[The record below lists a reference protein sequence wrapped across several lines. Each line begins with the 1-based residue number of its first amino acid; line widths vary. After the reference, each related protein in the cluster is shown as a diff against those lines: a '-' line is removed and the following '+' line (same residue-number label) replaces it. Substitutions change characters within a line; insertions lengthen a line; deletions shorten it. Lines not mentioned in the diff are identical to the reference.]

1 MAGVKITD
9 LGTLTAPVAEDLLY
23 IVDVSD
29 TSQSPQGTSKQ
40 IELGNVL
47 DFESGTFTP
56 TFSSISGTGAI
67 DQQFAF
73 YSRVGTIVT
82 YTFAANIIGDPL
94 EYGINFQVDLPIA
107 SAFTNDSQAI
117 GLKTN
122 KSLDNTSLNLYSN
135 DANGKIYVGL
145 TSQTVNLTGV
155 YTFIIQYE
163 VL

>member
-56 TFSSISGTGAI
+56 TFSSISGSGVI

-73 YSRVGTIVT
+73 YSRVGSIVT
-82 YTFAANIIGDPL
+82 YTFSANIIGDPL

-122 KSLDNTSLNLYSN
+122 KSLDETSLNLYSN

-145 TSQTVNLTGV
+145 TSQTQYLTGV

>member
-9 LGTLTAPVAEDLLY
+9 LGILTAPVAEDLLY

-56 TFSSISGTGAI
+56 TFSSISGSGVI
-67 DQQFAF
+67 HQQYAF
-73 YSRVGTIVT
+73 YSRVGSIVT
-82 YTFAANIIGDPL
+82 YTLCANIIGDPL
-94 EYGINFQVDLPIA
+94 EYGINFEVDLPIA

-122 KSLDNTSLNLYSN
+122 KSLDNTSLTLYSN

-145 TSQTVNLTGV
+145 TSQTQNLLGS

>member
-9 LGTLTAPVAEDLLY
+9 LTTITSAASNDLLY
-23 IVDVSD
+23 IVDVSN
-29 TSQSPQGTSKQ
+29 TTQSPEGTSSQ

-56 TFSSISGTGAI
+56 TFSSISGSGVI
-67 DQQFAF
+67 DQQYAF
-73 YSRVGTIVT
+73 YSRVGSIVT
-82 YTFAANIIGDPL
+82 YTFNANIAGDPL

-122 KSLDNTSLNLYSN
+122 KSLDNTSLSLYSN

-145 TSQTVNLTGV
+145 TSQTQNLLGS

>member
-9 LGTLTAPVAEDLLY
+9 LGILTAPVSADLLY

-56 TFSSISGTGAI
+56 TFSSISGSGTI

-73 YSRVGTIVT
+73 YSRVGSIVT
-82 YTFAANIIGDPL
+82 YTFVAYIAGDPL
-94 EYGINFQVDLPIA
+94 EYGISFQVDIPIA
-107 SAFTNDSQAI
+107 SAFTNDLQAI
-117 GLKTN
+117 GLKSN
-122 KSLDNTSLNLYSN
+122 KSLDETSMTLFSN
-135 DANGKIYVGL
+135 DANGKIYIGL
-145 TSQTVNLTGV
+145 ISQSQYLTGV
-155 YTFIIQYE
+155 YTFIIQYQ
-163 VL
+163 VV